1 MCSEHKKTLMRQD
14 ITYIEGVSME
24 NAVESV
30 KKNLFIDH
38 ERETVER
45 IVCSQNDFKEA
56 YEGLIKYRN
65 YENCLA
71 QMHASTG
78 RETFVYKG
86 NCVVCNSPHPF
97 VVDYRFAEESDGM
110 KKPNWRERLV
120 CPNCRCNSRQRFSI
134 GKIFEAYTTGMQIG
148 LYEKETDVFQK
159 VQREIPDVYG
169 FECGKF
175 ESEDSV
181 CEEVTELSFA
191 NDSFDLLVANDVFE
205 HVENYTEA
213 LQEACRVL
221 KNGGKIIITVPFD
234 GNSNVTVNRGSAEHV
249 YQIFGWDFLDKLKQ
263 CGFREAYGKVYYG
276 INEGYLGYLPIFFEA
291 YKKDN

>member
-86 NCVVCNSPHPF
+86 NCVVRS
-97 VVDYRFAEESDGM
+97 EERR
-110 KKPNWRERLV
+110 RERV
-120 CPNCRCNSRQRFSI
+120 
-134 GKIFEAYTTGMQIG
+134 
-148 LYEKETDVFQK
+148 
-159 VQREIPDVYG
+159 
-169 FECGKF
+169 
-175 ESEDSV
+175 
-181 CEEVTELSFA
+181 
-191 NDSFDLLVANDVFE
+191 
-205 HVENYTEA
+205 
-213 LQEACRVL
+213 
-221 KNGGKIIITVPFD
+221 
-234 GNSNVTVNRGSAEHV
+234 
-249 YQIFGWDFLDKLKQ
+249 
-263 CGFREAYGKVYYG
+263 
-276 INEGYLGYLPIFFEA
+276 
-291 YKKDN
+291 